1 MEFHNI
7 IIDEN
12 KKETIQYEL
21 SEFLLVIES
30 IDIKKNI
37 LGFIDWHWH
46 KELQFCIVTRGTIE
60 LNIKGET
67 LILSQG
73 EGIFINTEQLHQVK
87 NYKDSDS
94 SYLCFN
100 FNSDLIYG
108 FAGNIINIK
117 YVMPYLGN
125 SSIIYCILKNDI
137 NWQSDILKKLME
149 IYNEYT
155 ERNIGFELQILTLL
169 LSIWNDMVGNY
180 FISFSNDNI
189 IHNTSRIKTI
199 INYVHDHYMEKIN
212 LKDICDE
219 VNLSK
224 GACCREFKKY
234 MNCSIFEYIT
244 NYRLVASENL
254 LITTN
259 ESITDIA
266 YRCGFGSASY
276 FIEKFKL
283 QTGVSPFVY
292 RKEKQANNDNN

>member
-1 MEFHNI
+1 MEYHNI

-12 KKETIQYEL
+12 KREMIQYEL
-21 SEFLLVIES
+21 SEFPLIIES

-149 IYNEYT
+149 ICNEYT

-169 LSIWNDMVGNY
+169 LSIWNDMVRNY

-266 YRCGFGSASY
+266 YQCGFGSASY

-292 RKEKQANNDNN
+292 RKEKQANSDNT

>member
-1 MEFHNI
+1 MKPYSI
-7 IIDEN
+7 IVDEN
-12 KKETIQYEL
+12 KKEMIQYGIPD
-21 SEFLLVIES
+21 FPLVIDS
-30 IDIKKNI
+30 IDINNSI

-60 LNIKGET
+60 FNIKGET
-67 LILSQG
+67 ITLSQG
-73 EGIFINTEQLHQVK
+73 EGIFINTEQLHRVK
-87 NYKDSDS
+87 NHKDADS

-100 FNSDLIYG
+100 FNPDLIYG

-117 YVMPYLGN
+117 YMRPYLDN
-125 SSIIYCILKNDI
+125 SAIMYCTLKNDT
-137 NWQSDILKKLME
+137 NWQADILQNLKE
-149 IYNEYT
+149 IYKEYT

-169 LSIWNDMVGNY
+169 LSIWNSMVRNY
-180 FISFSNDNI
+180 FTSFSNDNI
-189 IHNTSRIKTI
+189 IYNTSRIKTI
-199 INYVHDHYMEKIN
+199 INYIHNHYMEKIN

-244 NYRLVASENL
+244 NYRLVESENL
-254 LITTN
+254 LVTTN

-266 YRCGFGSASY
+266 YQCGFGSASY

-292 RKEKQANNDNN
+292 RKKKQANSEAL